1 MQHLLVQR
9 SPVIFYSRNSQT
21 ASLTGQKQ
29 FRKMSECSLPV
40 QTCAGKVQA
49 LLKLPMGFVFAI
61 QLHVCPTRTGASF
74 DIAPPLPGQAK
85 QEHCQKSL

>member
-9 SPVIFYSRNSQT
+9 SPVVAGILRLLT
-21 ASLTGQKQ
+21 PTGQKQ
-29 FRKMSECSLPV
+29 LRKMSKCSLPV

-49 LLKLPMGFVFAI
+49 LLKLPLGFAFAI
-61 QLHVCPTRTGASF
+61 QLHVCPTRTAASF
-74 DIAPPLPGQAK
+74 DIAPSLPGQAE